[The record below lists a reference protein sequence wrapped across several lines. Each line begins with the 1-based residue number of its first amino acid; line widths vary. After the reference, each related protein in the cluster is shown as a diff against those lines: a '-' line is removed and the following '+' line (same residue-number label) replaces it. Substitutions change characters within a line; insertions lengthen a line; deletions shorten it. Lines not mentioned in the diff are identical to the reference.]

1 MDFTDLF
8 AQTAGIVHF
17 SPGRYFILSAV
28 KDRLVV
34 RRSDREGIVQTW
46 LVDNAPSATHAALA
60 KAAVKP
66 APSEGWITHAEWS
79 PDSEYI
85 LAAVAKR
92 GIVHVFSMRDEKWTA
107 RIEAGVEGLTKA
119 EWAPDSRNILCFSE
133 WGVSAN
139 VESVINHSEVEGTAT
154 YIQFPKH
161 PDRGYAFRKD
171 GRYFVLAERYKS
183 KDMMGVYDCPSG
195 YKLIRFKVVIMN
207 LTGTNYIAT
216 FVPTDDPLLGVR
228 HILWHPSGTYLLVG
242 GWDSKVQWK
251 EPHNWLANTRNRG
264 FLPFTKTTATNTA
277 PLFVGISKPS
287 TMAPTASVAN
297 ASVMPKS
304 GVTHMQFSA
313 SGALLLVTWEQCPTL
328 AFIYNFPSPEEP
340 CIPRLRSVIQC
351 AQNILHAQVSHSPTI
366 SGTTIALCT
375 GTAAIYLWNDDRVLD
390 ESGQKGELAECVSV
404 PSEKRFACKEIR
416 WSPDGKGLIL
426 MDKDMFCAAFEVV
439 EGEDVSSA

>member
-1 MDFTDLF
+1 MT
-8 AQTAGIVHF
+8 IW
-17 SPGRYFILSAV
+17 SLS
-28 KDRLVV
+28 
-34 RRSDREGIVQTW
+34 T
-46 LVDNAPSATHAALA
+46 
-60 KAAVKP
+60 
-66 APSEGWITHAEWS
+66 
-79 PDSEYI
+79 
-85 LAAVAKR
+85 
-92 GIVHVFSMRDEKWTA
+92 
-107 RIEAGVEGLTKA
+107 
-119 EWAPDSRNILCFSE
+119 
-133 WGVSAN
+133 
-139 VESVINHSEVEGTAT
+139 GTAT

-195 YKLIRFKVVIMN
+195 YKLIRHFALPTTSLASISLSPTGNHVAVWEAASEFKVVIMN
-207 LTGTNYIAT
+207 LTGQHIAT
-216 FVPTDDPLLGVR
+216 FIPTDDPLLGVR

-242 GWDSKVQWK
+242 GWDSKLYILSSLEWKVVATIQLASRLPSSTVQWK